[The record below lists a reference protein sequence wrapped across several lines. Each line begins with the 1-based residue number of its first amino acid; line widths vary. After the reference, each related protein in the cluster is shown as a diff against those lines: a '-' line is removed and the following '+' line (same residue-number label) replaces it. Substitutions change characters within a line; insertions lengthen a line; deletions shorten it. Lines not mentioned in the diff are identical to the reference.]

1 MCLSFDPPVVSTKY
15 IVARRRAQSL
25 CPVVST
31 FVVRSRHR
39 VPMETADRVHA
50 LYQQRY
56 PDFDVRHFHEKF
68 REVEGIR

>member
-1 MCLSFDPPVVSTKY
+1 
-15 IVARRRAQSL
+15 
-25 CPVVST
+25 
-31 FVVRSRHR
+31 
-39 VPMETADRVHA
+39 METADRVHA